1 MNNQFES
8 EFEIFNC
15 KAQHTP
21 NYEPDL
27 NPLYAVKNFLQV
39 GENSVLYGPPG
50 LGKTAI
56 IAAIAAH
63 ASIGRDFGD
72 CLTQKSIVIVFAAE
86 DRNGVHKR
94 AYPYLSLPE
103 FSTAPFYVVPTGFD
117 MLDRANVEEVK
128 RFIRAVQ
135 EAHGIFQ
142 TLAIFDT
149 LNRMLGQHD
158 ENSSTVI
165 GSYFSNAEDIAKST
179 NSACLTIHHSG
190 KGTSA
195 GARGSSAIPSNA
207 DNIYKL
213 VNSKQDE
220 SIVHIVSEKTKDID
234 SPPSLSFRIESH
246 NVGID
251 RDGDIK
257 TFPKATPQGTTGIDT
272 NNSANEN
279 KPPKRAGHERIE
291 DVGRILIDET
301 KFGDGQW
308 LSPPQI
314 AERTGEAFR
323 EVRSNRD
330 SLLKA
335 VKRSLKVLKESGNI
349 REDDGKF
356 KTADERLK
364 SGQT

>member
-1 MNNQFES
+1 MNENFES
-8 EFEIFNC
+8 EFEIFEC

-21 NYEPDL
+21 NYKPDL
-27 NPLYAVKNFLQV
+27 NPSYAVKNFLHV
-39 GENSVLYGPPG
+39 GENSVLYGAPG

-63 ASIGRDFGD
+63 AAIGRDFGD

-103 FSTAPFYVVPTGFD
+103 FSTAPFYVVPKGFD
-117 MLDRANVEEVK
+117 MLDPKNVEEVK
-128 RFIRAVQ
+128 RFIREVQ
-135 EAHGIFQ
+135 DTHGIFQ
-142 TLAIFDT
+142 ALVIFDT

-213 VNSKQDE
+213 ANSKQDK
-220 SIVHIVSEKTKDID
+220 SIVHIVPEKTKDFE

-246 NVGID
+246 IVGID
-251 RDGDIK
+251 RDGDVK
-257 TFPKATPQGTTGIDT
+257 TFPKATPQGTSGIDT
-272 NNSANEN
+272 KTSANEN
-279 KPPKRAGHERIE
+279 KPPKRAGNERIE
-291 DVGRILIDET
+291 DIGRILIDET
-301 KFGDGQW
+301 KFGNGQW
-308 LSPPQI
+308 LTPPQI

-323 EVRSNRD
+323 DVRSNRD
-330 SLLKA
+330 SHLKA
-335 VKRSLKVLKESGNI
+335 VKRSLKVLKENGSI

-356 KTADERLK
+356 KIVDECFEF
-364 SGQT
+364 GQA